1 MEQEVLKTNLL
12 SIAVAGLLMA
22 LTGILLYL
30 FRNELSG
37 NVRYLM
43 PIPPLGVASY
53 IFVFNMYQYYSGNL
67 PGSSLATVKEIL
79 ISTAVAAF
87 FFGIF
92 SLLLVV
98 IISLIKR

>member
-22 LTGILLYL
+22 LTGILLYI
-30 FRNELSG
+30 FRDELAG
-37 NVRYLM
+37 NARYVM
-43 PIPPLGVASY
+43 PIPPLSVASY
-53 IFVFNMYQYYSGNL
+53 IFVFNMYQHYSGSL
-67 PGSSLATVKEIL
+67 PGSSLATIKEIL

-92 SLLLVV
+92 SLLLVF
-98 IISLIKR
+98 IISLVKR